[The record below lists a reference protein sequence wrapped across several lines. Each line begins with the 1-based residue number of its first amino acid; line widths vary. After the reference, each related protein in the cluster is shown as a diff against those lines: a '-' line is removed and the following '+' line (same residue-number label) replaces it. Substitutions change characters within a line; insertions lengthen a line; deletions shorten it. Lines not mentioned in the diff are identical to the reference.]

1 MKHIKLFEDFDLD
14 KFLENPERELADD
27 NSTEIGIGNYVS
39 SYRGKGQV
47 IDMDDRF
54 ATIQLANSKGQTVKV
69 PVSALTK
76 LSHAEFKLNQIAD
89 SQAEL
94 SDLVDQAKEF
104 VNYLDSS
111 SQINFDTLL
120 GFLQDTVV
128 EVISI
133 KNSDSAY
140 DTYNE
145 YHELVNL
152 IASIADSIQTA
163 RPDLTDEVDAALEN
177 FPS

>member
-14 KFLENPERELADD
+14 KFLENPEKELADD
-27 NSTEIGIGNYVS
+27 NSAEISIGNYVS

-47 IDMDDRF
+47 VNMDDRF

-76 LSHAEFKLNQIAD
+76 LSHAEFAPTQIGN

-94 SDLVDQAKEF
+94 SDLVDQAQEF
-104 VNYLDSS
+104 VTYLDSS

-128 EVISI
+128 EVITI
-133 KNSDSAY
+133 KNNDSAY
-140 DTYNE
+140 DSYDE

-152 IASIADSIQTA
+152 VASIADSIQTA